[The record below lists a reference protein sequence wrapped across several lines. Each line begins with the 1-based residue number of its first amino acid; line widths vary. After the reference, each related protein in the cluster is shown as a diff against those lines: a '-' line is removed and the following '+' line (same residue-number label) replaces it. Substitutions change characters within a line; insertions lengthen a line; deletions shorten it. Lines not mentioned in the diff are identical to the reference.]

1 LENPADFP
9 KPVFIR
15 KGLCRD
21 APQLIYKHV
30 RRHALDQ
37 TDRMTKYLII
47 LGGLIFCLGCRVEKE
62 PIITIV
68 NIGHLDRNGI
78 AKELRIVNKY
88 HPRVVGLDFLL
99 TTDSLGKDILLKE
112 ELSKTKN
119 IVQAT
124 KLHNNHTFYNNSWDS
139 LDRYHFKFRFG
150 LEGFSNYSITDDSV
164 IVREFTNATG
174 LQE

>member
-1 LENPADFP
+1 
-9 KPVFIR
+9 
-15 KGLCRD
+15 
-21 APQLIYKHV
+21 
-30 RRHALDQ
+30 
-37 TDRMTKYLII
+37 
-47 LGGLIFCLGCRVEKE
+47 CRVEKE

-139 LDRYHFKFRFG
+139 LERYHFKFRFG

-164 IVREFTNATG
+164 IVRELPMRQVYRNETVFAFSYIVASQYDFRKLISTFKKG
-174 LQE
+174 DEDF